1 MAKHPHPSPKSGHE
15 ASHGHSA
22 TAEHKARGPVSIGC
36 GVITC
41 SDTRTPETDK
51 SGQLIQEMLSQQGHH
66 IPMYAVV
73 KDEPEEVQKMLES
86 LGHNTQI
93 GAVIFNGGTGI
104 SQRDTTFEAIDGLL
118 EKRMVGFGE
127 IFRYLSYKDIGSS
140 AMLSRAT
147 AGLYKGKVIFSI
159 PGSSGAVRLAM
170 EQLILPELPHIV
182 GELHK

>member
-1 MAKHPHPSPKSGHE
+1 MSKPSHSSRKSGHE
-15 ASHGHSA
+15 PKPGPSA
-22 TAEHKARGPVSIGC
+22 VAEHKARGPASVGC

-51 SGQLIQEMLSQQGHH
+51 SGQLIQELLRQQGHH
-66 IPMYAVV
+66 IPLYAVV
-73 KDEPEEVQKMLES
+73 KEEPEEVRKLLER
-86 LGHNTQI
+86 LGQNTQV

-118 EKRMVGFGE
+118 EKRLVGFGE

-140 AMLSRAT
+140 AILSRAT
-147 AGLYKGKVIFSI
+147 AGLYKGKVVFLI

-182 GELHK
+182 GEMQK